1 MQRIQ
6 TMIVLGGVVIWFA
19 ALDRTSRAAEPGVM
33 EKAAA
38 RGRFLPDREL
48 FRRGRFVYQKN
59 CMVCHGRFGE
69 GNGELVRDWDVQPRN
84 FQKAQFKYRS
94 TPYGKLPTNDD
105 LKRTIRH
112 GVSGS
117 AMPVFNQLQDGEIEA
132 VIEYIKFFS
141 PVWKDERNYAEP
153 VDLPAVPQ
161 WFAEEKELKKQA
173 AFGRVLFRDTCAP
186 CHGNEGAGD
195 GVASAGLQDIE
206 GHVIRPADLRRP
218 LRSGPEPADAYRAI
232 MTGISGTPMMGFDG
246 SIKPSEVWQIVA
258 YISGLKSAPKT
269 TELDVDQGE

>member
-1 MQRIQ
+1 
-6 TMIVLGGVVIWFA
+6 MIMVGGVVIWFA
-19 ALDRTSRAAEPGVM
+19 ALDRTSRAAEPGVG
-33 EKAAA
+33 EKAAV
-38 RGRFLPDREL
+38 RGHLFPDREL
-48 FRRGRFVYQKN
+48 FRQGRFVYQKN

-117 AMPVFNQLQDGEIEA
+117 AMPVFKQLQDGEVEA

-141 PVWKDERNYAEP
+141 PMWKDGKNYDEP
-153 VDLPAVPQ
+153 VELPPVPD
-161 WFAEEKELKKQA
+161 WFADEKELRIQA
-173 AFGRVLFRDTCAP
+173 AYGRILFRDTCAP

-195 GVASAGLQDIE
+195 GVAAAGLQDIE
-206 GHVIRPADLRRP
+206 GTAIRPADLRLP
-218 LRSGPEPADAYRAI
+218 LRSGAEPADVYRTI

-246 SIKPSEVWQIVA
+246 LIKPSEVWQIVA
-258 YISGLKSAPKT
+258 YISELKSDPRAV
-269 TELDVDQGE
+269 ELDVDQGK